1 MQNKALVYGVVVV
14 AVVVLGLGA
23 WMVVG
28 KSGTPKVGSSTT
40 QTQNTTLKNLLAM
53 GGSNKCTF
61 SSSTQNSQSDGV
73 VYIANGQMR
82 GDFTSTAAGKT
93 TQSHMIVKDATSY
106 VWSDAAPQQGFKMSF
121 DAMATQSDA
130 NPQASVDPNAQVAY
144 SCSSWSA
151 DANMFVLPTNV
162 TFQDM
167 SALIPKDTSGANG
180 TVQTGTSAQGV
191 SAQCG
196 ACDRAPD
203 AATKAQCRAALHC

>member
-1 MQNKALVYGVVVV
+1 MQNKALVYGVALV
-14 AVVVLGLGA
+14 AVAVLALGA

-28 KSGTPKVGSSTT
+28 KGGTPKVGSSTT
-40 QTQNTTLKNLLAM
+40 QTQNTTLKNLIAM

-82 GDFTSTAAGKT
+82 GDFTSVAAGKT
-93 TQSHMIVKDATSY
+93 IQSHMIVKDNTSY
-106 VWSDAAPQQGFKMSF
+106 IWSDTAAQGFKMSF
-121 DAMATQSDA
+121 DAMATQNDA

-144 SCSSWSA
+144 SCSSWGT
-151 DANMFVLPTNV
+151 DANMFVLPTNI

-167 SALIPKDTSGANG
+167 SSLIPKGTSGANG

-196 ACDRAPD
+196 ACDAAPD